1 MLSVLLILSEVLM
14 APSKIQQIFQNGVSG
29 YLKQYHPSDVQEKAI
44 RSIINCKSG
53 RLGYNLSICSDCGH
67 MKVHA
72 NSCRNRNCP
81 NCQAILKEVWIDKR
95 RAEVIDGQY
104 FHMVF
109 TVPAQLNALIFAN
122 QKLLYALLHKAS
134 SQTLLEI
141 ASNPKFF
148 GASPGIIQVLHTWG
162 QELNF
167 HPHIHAIVSGTG
179 LTPDMKLKSC
189 GKSFFAPVRV
199 LASKFRG
206 KFLALL
212 NDLYQKNLLV
222 FSSACSNLS
231 DASAWKDLLHSLYN
245 IEWAPSIKETFNGN
259 GNAIEYLGRYT
270 NRIAITNTRI
280 VSVSD
285 TSVTFKAKDY
295 RNGSVL
301 KDVTLSNEEFVRRL
315 LMHVLPS
322 GFQKIRYYGFLN
334 NRMKAKLL
342 ALIFKLQGHQKFQ
355 SRLKGMKMDEI
366 LKEVWGYN
374 ISICPVC
381 GCMNMHQLGQ
391 MRRLE

>member
-1 MLSVLLILSEVLM
+1 MY
-14 APSKIQQIFQNGVSG
+14 PSKIQKVFLNGMDG
-29 YLKQYHPSDVQEKAI
+29 YLKKYTPSDVQKNAALSI
-44 RSIINCKSG
+44 RLCKSG
-53 RLGYNLSICSDCGH
+53 ELGYNAEICPDCYH
-67 MKVHA
+67 VSLHA

-95 RAEVIDGQY
+95 RSEVIDGQY
-104 FHMVF
+104 FHVVF
-109 TVPAQLNALIFAN
+109 TVPAQLNALIYAN
-122 QKLLYALLHKAS
+122 QKLLYSLLHKAS
-134 SQTLLEI
+134 SKTLLEI

-148 GASPGIIQVLHTWG
+148 GAIPGIIQVLHTWG

-179 LTPDMKLKSC
+179 LTPDLKLKSC
-189 GKSFFAPVRV
+189 GSGFFAPVRV

-212 NDLYQKNLLV
+212 NELYQKNLLV
-222 FSSACSNLS
+222 FPSSCSKLSNQQEWKSLMDNLY
-231 DASAWKDLLHSLYN
+231 LT
-245 IEWAPSIKETFNGN
+245 EWAPSIKETFNGN

-285 TSVTFKAKDY
+285 TSVVFKAKDY
-295 RNGSVL
+295 RNDSVI
-301 KDVTLSNEEFVRRL
+301 KDVTLSNEEFVRRI
-315 LMHVLPS
+315 LMHVLPN

-342 ALIFKLQGHQKFQ
+342 DLIFKLQGHQNFQ

-374 ISICPVC
+374 INICPAC
-381 GCMNMHQLGQ
+381 GCMSMHHIGKRFCL
-391 MRRLE
+391 RN

>member
-1 MLSVLLILSEVLM
+1 MT
-14 APSKIQQIFQNGVSG
+14 PSKIQQIFQNGISG

-44 RSIINCKSG
+44 CSIMNCKSG
-53 RLGYNLSICSDCGH
+53 RLGYNISICSDCGH
-67 MKVHA
+67 MKIHA

-81 NCQAILKEVWIDKR
+81 NCQAIHKEVWIDKR
-95 RAEVIDGQY
+95 RSEVIDGQY
-104 FHMVF
+104 FHVVF
-109 TVPAQLNALIFAN
+109 TVPAKLNALIYAN
-122 QKLLYALLHKAS
+122 QDLLYPLLHKAT

-141 ASNPKFF
+141 ASNPKYL
-148 GASPGIIQVLHTWG
+148 GAVPGIIQVIHTWG

-179 LTPDMKLKSC
+179 LTPDRKLKSC

-212 NDLYQKNLLV
+212 KELYQKNLLV
-222 FSSACSNLS
+222 FSSSCSNLRDVS
-231 DASAWKDLLHSLYN
+231 VWEDMIQSLYN
-245 IEWAPSIKETFNGN
+245 TEWAPSIKETFNGN
-259 GNAIEYLGRYT
+259 GNAIEYLGRYA

-285 TSVTFKAKDY
+285 ESVTFKAKDY
-295 RNGSVL
+295 KNDSVL

-315 LMHVLPS
+315 LMHVLPN

-334 NRMKAKLL
+334 NRMKTKLL
-342 ALIFKLQGHQKFQ
+342 RLIFKLQGHQRFQ

-366 LKEVWGYN
+366 LKAVWGYDVH
-374 ISICPVC
+374 ICPVC
-381 GCMNMHQLGQ
+381 GCMNMIQLGQ